1 MVFNRPWRL
10 KKHLEDKHGAEES
23 VVSKKLVK
31 CKHCDE
37 ELESDKAL
45 KIHLH
50 EHHLHL
56 AHRCQICEKYYF
68 TSKAFRK
75 HIKYHEEPS
84 GDTNNV
90 VDSTK
95 EVEEG
100 SSEVSKDVVLG
111 GHVLIDGGDVLFEGD
126 VVLGVDVVGVSG
138 EAVYDGTPSQL
149 FFNKNGQV
157 TDDPSGILAALAGKS
172 KSQRVQVR
180 PDLT

>member
-1 MVFNRPWRL
+1 M
-10 KKHLEDKHGAEES
+10 
-23 VVSKKLVK
+23 SKKLVK

-45 KIHLH
+45 KSHLH
-50 EHHLHL
+50 EHHLQL
-56 AHRCQICEKYYF
+56 AHRCEICEKYCF

-75 HIKYHEEPS
+75 HIKYHEEPV
-84 GDTNNV
+84 GDNNNV

-111 GHVLIDGGDVLFEGD
+111 GDVLIDGGDVLFEGD

-138 EAVYDGTPSQL
+138 EAVYNGTPSHL
-149 FFNKNGQV
+149 FCSENGQV
-157 TDDPSGILAALAGKS
+157 TDDPSGIFSCFGW
-172 KSQRVQVR
+172 
-180 PDLT
+180 